1 MDQAANKGSAE
12 PLPEVID
19 SGRTFQASV
28 YELELTGRT

>member
-19 SGRTFQASV
+19 PGR
-28 YELELTGRT
+28 GRPLITRKSSNGY